1 MNSFNDIMYPMLVL
15 GIIGAGGIFTGTNP
29 SYTPLELTHH
39 FKTSGTR
46 YIITEP
52 EMLESTLKAAKEC
65 NIPRSNILI
74 FNVLGQPIPNDFRS
88 WETLLECGEAD
99 WIRFDDLDTARRTEA
114 ARLFSSGTTG
124 LPKAAMLSHHNLVAQ
139 HILVFDDDIRD
150 FETRRLL
157 CLPMFHAA
165 IAPIAHTSTLK
176 SGYTAIVMR
185 RFELEPFLAN
195 IEKHKITDLLLVPP
209 LVIATIMSPL
219 AKKYSL
225 LSLKVIR
232 CGAAPLGKGPQKTFE
247 DLVGGAAP
255 FTQVW
260 GKLLGLELIYVLIQ
274 SEIRHD

>member
-15 GIIGAGGIFTGTNP
+15 SIIGSGGIFTGSNP

-52 EMLESTLKAAKEC
+52 EMLDSTLKAAKEC
-65 NIPRSNILI
+65 RIPNANILV
-74 FNVLGQPIPNDFRS
+74 FNVLGQPVPEGFRS
-88 WETLLECGEAD
+88 WETLLDHGEAD
-99 WIRFDDLDTARRTEA
+99 WLRFDKLETARKTEA

-139 HILVFDDDIRD
+139 HTLVFDDYITD

-176 SGYTAIVMR
+176 SGYVAIVMR

-195 IEKHKITDLLLVPP
+195 IEKHEISDLLLVPP

-219 AKKYSL
+219 TKKYDLRSI
-225 LSLKVIR
+225 KAIR

-247 DLVGGAAP
+247 DLIGGAAP

-260 GKLLGLELIYVLIQ
+260 GKL
-274 SEIRHD
+274 RRP